1 MYTKKNNIDVSD
13 RALSVPFNEK
23 NLENI
28 CAENADNNPKLNHYV
43 KRAYELPIVIASF
56 IPAVAFTILGAAA
69 VKAEDAYLVIKGEAE
84 LSRLYAN
91 PFYVQKVVMQD
102 DSERSQIKIRSMEPN
117 AHLEYEKMKKKGIVR
132 PGVEK
137 LIENNDSPEKKY
149 IPDPRITRL
158 GRIMRKYSYDEIPQ
172 LVQLGGQYVTRGL
185 FHSKTNDNFYFFGNR
200 PQTRDSLKNAKPKDR
215 EKLRTGPFG
224 LFSLDCVGR
233 GKPDHDRESNNNQ
246 KYSEAFSGERIW
258 LTDLYILRNAPK
270 VILGG
275 KNS

>member
-1 MYTKKNNIDVSD
+1 MGNQKIKENISD
-13 RALSVPFNEK
+13 RSIAVPFNEK
-23 NLENI
+23 SLEGI
-28 CAENADNNPKLNHYV
+28 CAAESGRIPRMNHYA
-43 KRAYELPIVIASF
+43 KRTYELPIVLTSI
-56 IPAVAFTILGAAA
+56 IPAAALTILGAAA
-69 VKAEDAYLVIKGEAE
+69 VKLEDAYLVIKGEAE
-84 LSRLYAN
+84 FSRLYAN
-91 PFYVQKVVMQD
+91 PFYVQKVVMWD

-172 LVQLGGQYVTRGL
+172 LVQLGAQYLTRGL
-185 FHSKTNDNFYFFGNR
+185 FHSETNDNFYFFGNR
-200 PQTRDSLKNAKPKDR
+200 PQTRDSIKNAKPKDR
-215 EKLRTGPFG
+215 EKLRAGPFG

-233 GKPDHDRESNNNQ
+233 GKPGHDRESDNNL
-246 KYSEAFSGERIW
+246 KYSEAFSKENIW
-258 LTDLYILRNAPK
+258 LTDWYIFKNAPK